1 MKNFIVAIVSVYLT
15 IVGVMAGF
23 FGLIQ
28 YIINWVKKLGCID
41 EFYELLDKDVRKK
54 MFKTVGLT
62 ILAWPYWVLKGL
74 TKGIKTLKMAMNDED
89 IQNTVREIIEDVKKE
104 ANKKINNEEQTEEK
118 TEEESEDDEF

>member
-41 EFYELLDKDVRKK
+41 EFYEMLDKDTRKK

-62 ILAWPYWVLKGL
+62 ILAWPYWAFKGL
-74 TKGIKTLKMAMNDED
+74 TKGIKILKAAMDDED
-89 IQNTVREIIEDVKKE
+89 MQNTVREAIEDIKSGWEK
-104 ANKKINNEEQTEEK
+104 ANNKEQTEEK
-118 TEEESEDDEF
+118 PEEESEDDEF